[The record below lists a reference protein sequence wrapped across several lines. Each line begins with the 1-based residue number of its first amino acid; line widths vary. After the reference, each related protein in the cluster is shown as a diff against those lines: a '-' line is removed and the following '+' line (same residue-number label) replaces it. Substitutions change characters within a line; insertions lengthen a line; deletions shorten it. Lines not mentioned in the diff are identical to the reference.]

1 MTLVFALLLAFA
13 ADMTAVKSEP
23 DLDKRSELA
32 LANADHEIDE
42 ARKAYSA
49 GDEKTTLAALDEVTE
64 SVTLCYAALRESHT
78 APRKSK
84 YYKRAELKVQ
94 ALIRRL
100 TGFRDEVSFDS
111 RQPVEQA
118 INKLSNIHDE
128 LITDI
133 MSKKK
138 PD

>member
-1 MTLVFALLLAFA
+1 MIGAFILLFAFWDLG
-13 ADMTAVKSEP
+13 AVQSEP

-32 LANADHEIDE
+32 LTNADHEIDE

-49 GDEKTTLAALDEVTE
+49 GDEKGAQTALEEVSR
-64 SVTLCYAALRESHT
+64 SVTVCYDALEHSRT
-78 APRKSK
+78 PPRKSK
-84 YYKRAELKVQ
+84 YYKRAEQRVQ

-100 TGFRDEVSFDS
+100 SGFRDEVGFEA
-111 RQPVEQA
+111 RQSVERA
-118 INKLSNIHDE
+118 INKVSDVHDQ

-138 PD
+138 RE

>member
-1 MTLVFALLLAFA
+1 MILVFTFLLAFG
-13 ADMTAVKSEP
+13 DVTAVKSEP
-23 DLDKRSELA
+23 DPEKRSELA
-32 LANADHEIDE
+32 LVNADHQIDE
-42 ARKAYSA
+42 ARKAYMA
-49 GDEKTTLAALDEVTE
+49 GDPKGEQVALDEVSE
-64 SVTLCYAALRESHT
+64 SVTLCYDALEHTHT

-94 ALIRRL
+94 ELIRRL
-100 TGFRDEVSFDS
+100 SGLRDEVSFES
-111 RQPVEQA
+111 RQAVERVL
-118 INKLSNIHDE
+118 NTVTNIHDQ

>member
-1 MTLVFALLLAFA
+1 MILALALFFAFW
-13 ADMTAVKSEP
+13 DMAAVKAEP
-23 DLDKRSELA
+23 DLEKRSELA
-32 LANADHEIDE
+32 LVNADHEVDE
-42 ARKAYSA
+42 ARKAYDA
-49 GDEKTTLAALDEVTE
+49 GDQKATQAALEEVTE
-64 SVTLCYAALRESHT
+64 SVVLCYESLEHSHT

-84 YYKRAELKVQ
+84 YYKRAEQRLQ

-100 TGFRDEVSFDS
+100 SGLRDEVSFDS
-111 RQPVEQA
+111 RQPVERV
-118 INKLSNIHDE
+118 INKLSDVHDQ

>member
-1 MTLVFALLLAFA
+1 VIFVLALFFAFWDLG
-13 ADMTAVKSEP
+13 AVKSEP
-23 DLDKRSELA
+23 DLEKRSELA
-32 LANADHEIDE
+32 LANADRAIDE
-42 ARKAYSA
+42 ARKTYNA
-49 GDEKTTLAALDEVTE
+49 GDQKAAEAALDEVGE
-64 SVTLCYAALRESHT
+64 SVVLSYDSLEHTHT

-84 YYKRAELKVQ
+84 YYKRAEQKVQ

-100 TGFRDEVSFDS
+100 SGFRDEVSFDS
-111 RQPVEQA
+111 RQSVERV
-118 INKLSNIHDE
+118 INKLAEVHDQ